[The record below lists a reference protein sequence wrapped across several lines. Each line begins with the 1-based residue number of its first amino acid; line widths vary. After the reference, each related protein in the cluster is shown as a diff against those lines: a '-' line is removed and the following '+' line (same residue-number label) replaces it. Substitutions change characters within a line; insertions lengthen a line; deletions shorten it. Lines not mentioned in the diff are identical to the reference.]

1 MSVLKLLD
9 DANTQIF
16 EWLDLLEHGGSVSS
30 TLLPSPQTVTQ
41 GVKFIVPPILA
52 QASR

>member
-30 TLLPSPQTVTQ
+30 TLLPSPV
-41 GVKFIVPPILA
+41 A
-52 QASR
+52 QMRSKVRGR